1 VFDKRTL
8 ELLDSDNDGRI
19 RASELIAAVEWLKL
33 RLKSLDVVFN
43 KDGAKNTLAFD
54 AINDETQEG
63 RELLESLKKIAVQ
76 SGNGEAC
83 EVTLSDVVSIGKVFS
98 GTCAQTM
105 ILCFNVTHILNI
117 GVGGSLSEKLN
128 ICDLGIA
135 TGVVQHDMDTSPLGD
150 PLGLISGINIIK
162 FPCDEKNVLLIE
174 QAAKNLGIN
183 SLKGVIAS
191 GDSFVASNDKKDFI
205 KKNFDGIVCEMEGG
219 AIGQVCYINKVPFN
233 VIRAVSDN
241 ADGSADMDFP
251 QFTKKAVEQS
261 MILLK
266 EYIKIKE
273 EM

>member
-1 VFDKRTL
+1 MIGIIGAMGVEIEAIVSSLTDKET
-8 ELLDSDNDGRI
+8 
-19 RASELIAAVEWLKL
+19 VEKGGYTFYTG
-33 RLKSLDVVFN
+33 KFAGKDVV
-43 KDGAKNTLAFD
+43 
-54 AINDETQEG
+54 
-63 RELLESLKKIAVQ
+63 
-76 SGNGEAC
+76 
-83 EVTLSDVVSIGKVFS
+83 VSQCGVGKVFS

-219 AIGQVCYINKVPFN
+219 AIGQICYINNIPFN
-233 VIRAVSDN
+233 VIRAVSDS

-251 QFTKKAVEQS
+251 KFTRLAVEQS
-261 MILLK
+261 IKLLH
-266 EYIKIKE
+266 EYFSLL
-273 EM
+273 